1 MNFYYDLFSQPSR
14 ALYIFFKLSNT
25 QTTFNPIA
33 LLKGEQKTKEY
44 KAINRFQQVPCIVD
58 DGFKLSE
65 SVAIFRYVTATR
77 DNIADHWYPKD
88 LKSRALVDEYL
99 EWHHNNTRM
108 SCTPFVRAQFL
119 QPLTTGKYPSK
130 EELEEMKSK
139 LDKTLD
145 AFEKIWLESD
155 EKDFLAS
162 KEISFADI
170 LAACEMEIPK
180 ITGYDPFKNRP
191 KLAKWH
197 KQVQTAAS
205 PYYEEAHAK
214 MRKFDDWQWVFS
226 ILMFAQKVKY
236 RIFG

>member
-1 MNFYYDLFSQPSR
+1 MNFYFDLFSQPSR
-14 ALYIFFKLSNT
+14 ALYIFFKLNNNI
-25 QTTFNPIA
+25 QTTYCPIA
-33 LLKGEQKTKEY
+33 LFKKEQRTKEY

-58 DGFKLSE
+58 NGFKLSE
-65 SVAIFRYVTATR
+65 TVAIFRYVMGTR

-99 EWHHNNTRM
+99 EWHHNNTRT
-108 SCTPFVRAQFL
+108 SCTPFVRAVL
-119 QPLTTGKYPSK
+119 MQPLTTGKSPSN

-145 AFEKIWLESD
+145 AFENIWLASD

-162 KEISFADI
+162 KDISFADI
-170 LAACEMEIPK
+170 LAACEMELPK
-180 ITGYDPFKNRP
+180 VTGYNPFENRP

-197 KQVQTAAS
+197 QHVKNATS

-214 MRKFDDWQWVFS
+214 MRKIDDWQWV
-226 ILMFAQKVKY
+226 VEV
-236 RIFG
+236 